1 MPMMHYDALVKEPAA
16 LQHWAL
22 EVPQSQGVLPAGD
35 YFFREMYCNDLACDC
50 RRVIRTAL

>member
-1 MPMMHYDALVKEPAA
+1 MMHYDALVKEPAA